1 MSINRWMDKEDV
13 VHIYI
18 YNGILLSHRKE
29 WNWVICSDVDA
40 HRVCHS
46 EWSKSEREKQILHFN
61 IYIYN
66 LEKWYRWTYL
76 QGRNRDADLA
86 IRHVDTGSGKGTV
99 GQTGRAALTCTHS
112 CVKHVQHRELGSARR
127 LCDDREGWDVG
138 VGGRF
143 KREGYMCTYNWYCC
157 ISRNQHKI
165 VKQLLSQWRIM
176 NGKTI
181 FFPSNLNKNFSKASF
196 CLQSPSPELG
206 Q

>member
-18 YNGILLSHRKE
+18 HNGILLSHRKE

-112 CVKHVQHRELGSARR
+112 CVKQTASGSCCAAQGARLSSAALWWPR
-127 LCDDREGWDVG
+127 G
-138 VGGRF
+138 VGCGGGREVQ
-143 KREGYMCTYNWYCC
+143 EG
-157 ISRNQHKI
+157 
-165 VKQLLSQWRIM
+165 RIYVY
-176 NGKTI
+176 
-181 FFPSNLNKNFSKASF
+181 L
-196 CLQSPSPELG
+196 
-206 Q
+206 